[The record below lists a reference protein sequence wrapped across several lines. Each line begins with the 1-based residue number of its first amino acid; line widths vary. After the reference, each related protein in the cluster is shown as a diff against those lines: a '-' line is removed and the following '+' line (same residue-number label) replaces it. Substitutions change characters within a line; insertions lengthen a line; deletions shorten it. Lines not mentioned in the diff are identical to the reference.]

1 MPHFHSDN
9 PPDAI
14 PCEHHFSDRTHDMAR
29 THQAARRLTP
39 EQLRDALRDIGIS
52 RDDLA
57 LVLGTRT
64 ERVGKWTRGEEDAP
78 IYLDALLAL
87 MTLPGA
93 LDLVEDVML
102 RRAGGSDNG
111 EA

>member
-1 MPHFHSDN
+1 MIRSHSDIS
-9 PPDAI
+9 PDTI
-14 PCEHHFSDRTHDMAR
+14 PCGDHFSDRTHDMAR

-64 ERVGKWTRGEEDAP
+64 ERVAKWVCGEEDIP

-93 LDLVEDVML
+93 LDLIEEVMM
-102 RRAGGSDNG
+102 RRAGGSDDG

>member
-1 MPHFHSDN
+1 MTHFHSDN

-64 ERVGKWTRGEEDAP
+64 ERVAKWVYGEEDIP
-78 IYLDALLAL
+78 LYFDVLLAL

-93 LDLVEDVML
+93 LDLIEDVMM
-102 RRAGGSDNG
+102 RREGGSDNG